1 MRIAVCVHLY
11 YIEMFQEISAY
22 LDHFAKVPYD
32 LYFTMPRENK
42 PFLPVLKSK
51 YPEAKVIV
59 CENIGFDIYPFLCFV
74 NKIVL
79 SDYDVVF
86 KLHSKKNIPIEFSR
100 NGVDLS
106 GTKWRDYM
114 FRALLGTPERVQYIL
129 RIMERHPHVGMV
141 CAEEVLFQ
149 GAELLAQDIDLSRV
163 EAAMLTCGLRS
174 LRWEYAA
181 GSVFAVR
188 SRLLAPLKRR
198 GFTAQEFP
206 PYFPRD
212 WNGLPY
218 CLERVFGC
226 MVSAQGM
233 VLCGLPAPSE

>member
-11 YIEMFQEISAY
+11 YVELFKEIANY
-22 LDHFAKVPYD
+22 LDNFINIPYN

-42 PFLPVLKSK
+42 VFLPVLRKK
-51 YPEAKVIV
+51 YPNSRVIIT
-59 CENIGFDIYPFLCFV
+59 ENIGFDIYPFLCFLKEI
-74 NKIVL
+74 NL
-79 SDYDVVF
+79 EDYDVIF

-114 FRALLGTPERVQYIL
+114 FKALLGTSEQVKNVL
-129 RIMERHPHVGMV
+129 RIMERHPHIGML
-141 CAEEVLFQ
+141 AAQEVLFE
-149 GAELLAQDIDLSRV
+149 GYKLLAQDIDLQKV
-163 EAAMLTCGLRS
+163 ETLMFECGFLMR
-174 LRWEYAA
+174 RWEYVA

-188 SRLLAPLKRR
+188 PYLLKAIKQRN
-198 GFTAQEFP
+198 FTAEDFP

-226 MVSAQGM
+226 MVSAQGL
-233 VLCGLPAPSE
+233 VIGKLPFLS